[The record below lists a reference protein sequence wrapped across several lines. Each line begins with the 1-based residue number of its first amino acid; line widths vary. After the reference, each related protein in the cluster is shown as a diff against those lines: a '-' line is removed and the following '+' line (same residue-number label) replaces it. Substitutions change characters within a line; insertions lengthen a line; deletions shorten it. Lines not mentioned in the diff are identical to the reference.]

1 LSVKSRP
8 DLSGRSEHP
17 DAQPN
22 GRAGRSDRPARRT
35 LPRGSQALPREQ
47 VAADQRQRLLRAMV
61 DAVGEKGYRATTIAD
76 LVGRAGVSRK
86 TFYEHFANKQECLLA
101 TFDVIAENG
110 RRRAVQAYQQARGEE
125 QDTGDLV
132 PRGVEAALRA
142 LFEATID
149 NPGAARLNMVE
160 IVAAG
165 PAGIARRESAVQEYR
180 NFVRSILQ
188 QGSGD
193 HDGAVPDAVVR
204 AVVGG
209 LNRILY
215 SRVRRGQRA
224 ELRQLVPDLMRW
236 VTCYR
241 PSPPALAGGI
251 EPAVSDTVPYCGLE
265 GGRAPGTLASVAGG
279 DLGLVRSSMSNVLR
293 SFILYSQRERI
304 LDAVANLTAA
314 GGYADLTVEKIAS
327 EAAMSLQ
334 TFYEHFRNKEEAF
347 LFTYEVGHARGL
359 ALVERA
365 YELQS
370 DWPSGV
376 KAAVSALLH
385 YLGSEPAFAQMA
397 LRHMLVASPRT
408 AERANLGISEYLSV
422 LEPGFEETSEHRRP
436 PAIAIE
442 AIGGGLGELMYGCVM
457 RDRAQDLPSLTVPA
471 TYVSLAPFIGPEH
484 AARVALA
491 PLPAPV
497 R

>member
-1 LSVKSRP
+1 MIDSI
-8 DLSGRSEHP
+8 
-17 DAQPN
+17 
-22 GRAGRSDRPARRT
+22 
-35 LPRGSQALPREQ
+35 
-47 VAADQRQRLLRAMV
+47 
-61 DAVGEKGYRATTIAD
+61 GEKGYRATTIAD

-101 TFDVIAENG
+101 TFDVIAEDG
-110 RRRAVQAYQQARGEE
+110 RRRAIEAYQQARGE
-125 QDTGDLV
+125 DRGTGDLV
-132 PRGVEAALRA
+132 ERGVEAALRA

-188 QGSGD
+188 QGSG
-193 HDGAVPDAVVR
+193 GGEGTVPATVVR

-209 LNRILY
+209 LNRVLY
-215 SRVRRGQRA
+215 SRVRHGQRA

-241 PSPPALAGGI
+241 PTPPELAATI
-251 EPAVSDTVPYCGLE
+251 EPGPETQPGAAAVAQPGAEPKSAAVAKSGAELETGTGAGTGAQSGAEQPYCGLV

-314 GGYADLTVEKIAS
+314 GGYADLTVEKIAG

-334 TFYEHFRNKEEAF
+334 TFYDHFRSKEEAF

-365 YELQS
+365 YEAQA
-370 DWPSGV
+370 DWPTGV

-397 LRHMLVASPRT
+397 LRYMLVASPRT

-457 RDRAQDLPSLTVPA
+457 RDRAQDLPSLTVAA
-471 TYVSLAPFIGPEH
+471 TYVSLAPFVGPEQ
-484 AARVALA
+484 AARVAIA

-497 R
+497 H